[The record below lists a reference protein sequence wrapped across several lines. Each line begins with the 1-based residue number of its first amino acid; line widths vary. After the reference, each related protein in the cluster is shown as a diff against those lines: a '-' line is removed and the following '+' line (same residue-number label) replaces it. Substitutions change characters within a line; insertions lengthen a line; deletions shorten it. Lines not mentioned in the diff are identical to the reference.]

1 MKKTLVALA
10 AAAATGAFAQSNV
23 TLYGILDINYGT
35 TQTTNAAGASRKT
48 TGLAEGGLSGNR
60 IGFRGTEDLG
70 GGMKAGFVVETG
82 ISPTTGD
89 IFGNRGSH
97 SGHYDTSAAT
107 GLAAGGGNAVAGAAT
122 GTSGFTTAGASQNRQ
137 SFVSLS
143 SSMGEVRIGYQYTN
157 LYELASL
164 SGYTLTTEGIAGG
177 DAAHLAGAALVGG
190 TRATGLTYISP
201 KIAGAFDVRLQ
212 YGGNGANPAFDVTSG
227 VTANNA
233 EYGKRFG
240 MMATYGNG
248 PLKASAAHTTM
259 DSSNNGAGV
268 ANPSTFDAKVTQF
281 GASYNFGVAN
291 VAGTYTT
298 GTEDRAAG
306 GIAVTGSKAKAYQI
320 GVSVPFGA
328 VSVFAGTGK
337 SESKNNG
344 GAGVAGIVTSNLKT
358 TQFGAIY
365 TLSKRTNAYVVN
377 GTTKED
383 AAAAAAGQT
392 GAKGKSTRIGVR
404 HMF

>member
-10 AAAATGAFAQSNV
+10 AIAATSAFAQSNV

-35 TQTTNAAGASRKT
+35 TKTTNAAGASHKT

-70 GGMKAGFVVETG
+70 GGMKAGFVIETG

-97 SGHYDTSAAT
+97 SGHYNTAA
-107 GLAAGGGNAVAGAAT
+107 GPVAGGGNAVAGAGT

-137 SFVSLS
+137 SFVSLNS
-143 SSMGEVRIGYQYTN
+143 GMGEVRIGYQYTN

-177 DAAHLAGAALVGG
+177 DTAHLAGAGSVGG

-212 YGGNGANPAFDVTSG
+212 YGGNGANPAMEFNST
-227 VTANNA
+227 VTASDA

-240 MMATYGNG
+240 VMGTYSNG

-259 DSSNNGAGV
+259 DSKNNTGGV
-268 ANPSTFDAKVTQF
+268 AVGSVFESTVTQF

-298 GTEDRAAG
+298 GKTEATAAG
-306 GIAVTGSKAKAYQI
+306 AAITGAKVKAYQI
-320 GVSVPFGA
+320 GVSMPFGA
-328 VSVFAGTGK
+328 ATLFAGTGK
-337 SESKNNG
+337 TETKNDG
-344 GAGVAGIVTSNLKT
+344 GVGVAGTVTSNLKT
-358 TQFGAIY
+358 TQFGVMYA
-365 TLSKRTNAYVVN
+365 LSKRTTAYVVN

-383 AAAAAAGQT
+383 AAAAAAAQT
-392 GAKGKSTRIGVR
+392 GAKGSSTRIGVR
-404 HMF
+404 HTF

>member
-10 AAAATGAFAQSNV
+10 ALAATGAFAQSSV
-23 TLYGILDINYGT
+23 TLYGILDINYGST
-35 TQTTNAAGASRKT
+35 TTSNANGANIKT

-70 GGMKAGFVVETG
+70 GGMKAAFVIETG

-97 SGHYDTSAAT
+97 SGHYNTSAT
-107 GLAAGGGNAVAGAAT
+107 SGLAAAGNAVAGAAT
-122 GTSGFTTAGASQNRQ
+122 GSNGYTVGGASQNRQ
-137 SFVSLS
+137 SFVSVAGGF
-143 SSMGEVRIGYQYTN
+143 GEARIGYQYTN

-190 TRATGLTYISP
+190 TRATGFTYIAP
-201 KIAGAFDVRLQ
+201 KIAGAFDVRVQ
-212 YGGNGANPAFDVTSG
+212 YGGSGANPAFKASNTTTVAD
-227 VTANNA
+227 A

-240 MMATYGNG
+240 VMGTYGNG
-248 PLKASAAHTTM
+248 PLKASAAHTKM
-259 DSSNNGAGV
+259 DSYEKSAGAGV
-268 ANPSTFDAKVTQF
+268 PTAAKGTVTQF

-291 VAGTYTT
+291 LAGTYTNAKN
-298 GTEDRAAG
+298 EASNAAG
-306 GIAVTGSKAKAYQI
+306 AATGAKVKAYQI

-328 VSVFAGTGK
+328 ASFFAGTGK
-337 SESKNNG
+337 TETKNDG
-344 GAGVAGIVTSNLKT
+344 GAGVTGTVTSNLKT
-358 TQFGAIY
+358 TQFGVLY
-365 TLSKRTNAYVVN
+365 SLSKRTTAYVVT
-377 GTTKED
+377 GTTKES

-392 GAKGKSTRIGVR
+392 GAKGSSTRFGVR
-404 HMF
+404 HTF